1 MCQRFVSVDG
11 LESTLPHYSCQCNE
25 KIQWSGKFLSE
36 LKKILD
42 RRSKIRYAG
51 GDGVGPPRDRSL
63 SRAVLLEPNQ
73 SQGIADLRRRSS
85 LHRVEDRARQTASPP
100 SLGVRAKP
108 VQRDVAIPWA
118 TRRGPAPSWFSRW
131 GIDRFVTGVAPAH
144 HSLRRV
150 FNTCS
155 SVVRNCPAITSR
167 DSGMTRIWPTTLMK
181 FVSPCHL
188 GTRWAWRCSGTP
200 APAARP

>member
-1 MCQRFVSVDG
+1 MERKIPLGAEKS
-11 LESTLPHYSCQCNE
+11 STGEARYVTLGVTALGPLGIALCRGQFCSSLINPKGSPICDEGQASIE
-25 KIQWSGKFLSE
+25 WKTG
-36 LKKILD
+36 LD
-42 RRSKIRYAG
+42 RR
-51 GDGVGPPRDRSL
+51 
-63 SRAVLLEPNQ
+63 RAPLALGFEQNPC
-73 SQGIADLRRRSS
+73 SGML
-85 LHRVEDRARQTASPP
+85 P
-100 SLGVRAKP
+100 S
-108 VQRDVAIPWA
+108 PWA